1 MNDVPWGK
9 CDFWGYSKR
18 RIMATSSP
26 QSILRR
32 FPTTSAVQAFFMTCA
47 SLPALRGAPA
57 SSPAETNNGTM
68 AVMDVHPQ
76 KRNWAM
82 EGIKMMGGFRWW
94 SAILGI
100 FPRKGPLHEMHL
112 GSRVAAGPRWV
123 NLHMV
128 HKCIYYIHIFCR
140 LQYNMCIYITYKV
153 MHWKPNNGHSNSARI
168 KN

>member
-1 MNDVPWGK
+1 VKGKDMNDVPWGK

-68 AVMDVHPQ
+68 AVMEVHPQ
-76 KRNWAM
+76 KRNERVGRHKNDGWVQVVVCY
-82 EGIKMMGGFRWW
+82 
-94 SAILGI
+94 
-100 FPRKGPLHEMHL
+100 
-112 GSRVAAGPRWV
+112 SR
-123 NLHMV
+123 
-128 HKCIYYIHIFCR
+128 HI
-140 LQYNMCIYITYKV
+140 
-153 MHWKPNNGHSNSARI
+153 PP
-168 KN
+168 